1 MTIDPDQLT
10 AYALGILSPDEEAR
24 VQAALEADPA
34 LRARLRAD
42 QEALTALVE
51 ALPPADLPPGA
62 EDRLMARL
70 AAEREQGTLA
80 DPPRRRVAWWPLAAL
95 GLAAALALAFVLRPP
110 ADPLQRYA
118 RLPGATTPRR

>member
-1 MTIDPDQLT
+1 M
-10 AYALGILSPDEEAR
+10 
-24 VQAALEADPA
+24 QAALEADPA

-51 ALPPADLPPGA
+51 ALPPAEPPAGA

-80 DPPRRRVAWWPLAAL
+80 DPPRRRVAWWPLAGL
-95 GLAAALALAFVLRPP
+95 GLAAVLALTFVLRPP